1 MIERSDGSFQ
11 LSVNTHNPPADP
23 GAAVCAA
30 ITATVKTIIE
40 EVLLDQMTAGP
51 NDRWTLLKSTQTRV
65 YCPCCQQKAPTAM
78 TERPAEPLLRAG
90 GKLPL
95 REMLNMR
102 RCNEALY
109 IVHTER
115 YTVV

>member
-1 MIERSDGSFQ
+1 
-11 LSVNTHNPPADP
+11 
-23 GAAVCAA
+23 
-30 ITATVKTIIE
+30 
-40 EVLLDQMTAGP
+40 MTTGP

-65 YCPCCQQKAPTAM
+65 YCPCCQQKALAAT
-78 TERPAEPLLRAG
+78 TERPAEPLLQAG

-95 REMLNMR
+95 HEMSNIR

-115 YTVV
+115 STDV